1 MFRTEA
7 SVMNARP
14 NAATNL
20 QGELS
25 ETYEQASRSWLSRV
39 NSEIALWSELAT
51 KLSTPRSI
59 PEVLEVYQ
67 RCAAQRMQLAVEDG
81 QRLFDECQRITQR
94 ITQANA
100 QQVVAWKDVK
110 QNDR

>member
-1 MFRTEA
+1 MLRTEA
-7 SVMNARP
+7 SVMNAS
-14 NAATNL
+14 L
-20 QGELS
+20 QKELS
-25 ETYEQASRSWLSRV
+25 EAYKQASRAWLTRV

-51 KLSTPRSI
+51 RLSATRSI
-59 PEVLEVYQ
+59 PEALEIY
-67 RCAAQRMQLAVEDG
+67 RKYAAQRMQMAVADG

>member
-1 MFRTEA
+1 
-7 SVMNARP
+7 MNARP

-25 ETYEQASRSWLSRV
+25 ENEQASRSWLSRV

-51 KLSTPRSI
+51 KLSPTRSI